1 VSRTFTEYVSWP
13 MAVVG
18 MKPLQKAVL
27 ALAGS
32 DCASGTHGCA
42 NAADATEWFCEPSV
56 SQHSVERAPHTF
68 A

>member
-1 VSRTFTEYVSWP
+1 
-13 MAVVG
+13 